1 MLAPIGR
8 LRGTDRRADTYI
20 VAAITKPVARRF
32 ALPALSVHAV
42 GLVLVPLAAIAVAL
56 VQPVDFDY
64 WWQRRTG
71 EYIVAH
77 LAVPRTDPFS
87 FTMQGRAWVDHEW
100 LSQVLMYLAN
110 AMFGYLGLF
119 LLFMALGVAA
129 WWLVYRLLRAEGLGE
144 MQALALS
151 IVPAAFGATYWR
163 ARPAMFTVFFVALFI
178 SEMFAA
184 RRGERRTI
192 WRLAPLTLL
201 WANLHGGYVI
211 GLALLAMFAAAQW
224 WDGRGAS
231 ERVGPSW
238 KHVAIV
244 LGVAFLVAGINP
256 YTYKL
261 WLYPFTYLTGG
272 NASLAQLDE
281 WQSPDFHQARNL
293 PLALLLVSGLVVGA
307 NGRKFDAWR
316 SMLVALFGVMALQ
329 SMRHQPLFA
338 IAWAAAAGPA
348 LLDRWPWWGATP
360 ERRAGPKMLNY
371 GLLAAGVAALL
382 TVVIASPN
390 GLPLR
395 AAPTGGSMPYPVQG
409 AAWIDVHER
418 GAQVFNQYEWGGYL
432 IDRLYPAE
440 RVFIDGRADLY
451 GPLVVDY
458 DRIVRGDGWQE
469 SFDRYGVNVA
479 LLSPKLPL
487 VADLKAAGWTAG
499 YEDADQIVLVRPD
512 STSEAPPEFLG
523 GGLYQI
529 QH

>member
-1 MLAPIGR
+1 
-8 LRGTDRRADTYI
+8 
-20 VAAITKPVARRF
+20 
-32 ALPALSVHAV
+32 
-42 GLVLVPLAAIAVAL
+42 
-56 VQPVDFDY
+56 
-64 WWQRRTG
+64 
-71 EYIVAH
+71 
-77 LAVPRTDPFS
+77 
-87 FTMQGRAWVDHEW
+87 
-100 LSQVLMYLAN
+100 
-110 AMFGYLGLF
+110 
-119 LLFMALGVAA
+119 
-129 WWLVYRLLRAEGLGE
+129 
-144 MQALALS
+144 
-151 IVPAAFGATYWR
+151 
-163 ARPAMFTVFFVALFI
+163 
-178 SEMFAA
+178 
-184 RRGERRTI
+184 
-192 WRLAPLTLL
+192 
-201 WANLHGGYVI
+201 
-211 GLALLAMFAAAQW
+211 
-224 WDGRGAS
+224 
-231 ERVGPSW
+231 
-238 KHVAIV
+238 
-244 LGVAFLVAGINP
+244 
-256 YTYKL
+256 
-261 WLYPFTYLTGG
+261 
-272 NASLAQLDE
+272 
-281 WQSPDFHQARNL
+281 
-293 PLALLLVSGLVVGA
+293 
-307 NGRKFDAWR
+307 
-316 SMLVALFGVMALQ
+316 MLVALFGVMALQ

-360 ERRAGPKMLNY
+360 ERRTGPKMLNY

-395 AAPTGGSMPYPVQG
+395 AAPTGGAMPYPVQG

-499 YEDADQIVLVRPD
+499 YEDSDQIVLVRPD

>member
-1 MLAPIGR
+1 L
-8 LRGTDRRADTYI
+8 L
-20 VAAITKPVARRF
+20 
-32 ALPALSVHAV
+32 
-42 GLVLVPLAAIAVAL
+42 LVPLAAICVAL

-64 WWQRRTG
+64 WWHRRTG
-71 EYIVAH
+71 EYIIAH

-87 FTMQGRAWVDHEW
+87 FTMQGHAWVDHEW
-100 LSQVLMYLAN
+100 LSQVLMYLSN
-110 AMFGYLGLF
+110 SLFGYMGLF

-178 SEMFAA
+178 SEMYAA
-184 RRGERRTI
+184 RRGERRTL

-211 GLALLAMFAAAQW
+211 GLALMAMFAAAQW
-224 WDGRGAS
+224 WDGRRGGRGTTDSTDFTDRGA
-231 ERVGPSW
+231 GPDW

-256 YTYKL
+256 YTYHL
-261 WLYPFTYLTGG
+261 WLYPLTYFTGG

-293 PLALLLVSGLVVGA
+293 PLALLLVTGLVIGA
-307 NGRKFDAWR
+307 NGRKFDVWR

-338 IAWAAAAGPA
+338 IAWAAAVGPT
-348 LLDRWPWWGATP
+348 LLDRWAWWGATP

-382 TVVIASPN
+382 TVVVASPD

-395 AAPTGGSMPYPVQG
+395 AAPTGGAMPYPVEG

-418 GAQVFNQYEWGGYL
+418 GAQVFDQYEWGGYL

-451 GPLVVDY
+451 GSLVVDY
-458 DRIVRGDGWQE
+458 DRLVRGEGWQDA
-469 SFDRYGVNVA
+469 FDRYGVNVA

-499 YEDADQIVLVRPD
+499 YEDDDQVVLVRPD
-512 STSEAPPEFLG
+512 ASGEAPSRFLG